1 MFAVGHFALGYLGGK
16 LSSKILNV
24 KFNLPLLFLA
34 SVFPDFDILFPFL
47 QHRGPLH
54 SIVVLCLAFVPI
66 FLLFRARAVP
76 YFVAVISH
84 GLVGDFLTG
93 GLQVFWP
100 LSTEFFGL
108 AIGMYSLTNVVL
120 ESSLFV
126 LAIGV
131 LFKTNDVIL
140 FFSHNSSNLFLSIPV
155 MTVLMPVVLSFPVVV
170 PFALLIP
177 HIFWVVLFGFSIL
190 VDLRSFLMASDVSLK
205 PS

>member
-16 LSSKILNV
+16 VSSKVVGV
-24 KFNLPLLFLA
+24 KFSLPLLFLA

-54 SIVVLCLAFVPI
+54 SVVVLCLAFVPI

-76 YFVAVISH
+76 YFVAVIMH

-93 GLQVFWP
+93 GFQMFWP
-100 LSTEFFGL
+100 LSTDLFGL

-126 LAIGV
+126 LAVGV
-131 LFKTNDVIL
+131 MFKTNDIML
-140 FFSHNSSNLFLSIPV
+140 FFSHGSSNIFLSIPA
-155 MTVLMPVVLSFPVVV
+155 MTVLLPSVLSFPLDV
-170 PFALLIP
+170 PSILLLP
-177 HIFWVVLFGFSIL
+177 HLFWGALFGFSIL
-190 VDLRSFLMASDVSLK
+190 FDLKSVLIKSNVSIQ